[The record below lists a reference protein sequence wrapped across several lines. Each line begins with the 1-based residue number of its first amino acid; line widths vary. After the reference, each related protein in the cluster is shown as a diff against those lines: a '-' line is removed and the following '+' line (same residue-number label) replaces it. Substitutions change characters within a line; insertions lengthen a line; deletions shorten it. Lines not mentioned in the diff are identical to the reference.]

1 MNNQHL
7 ANDSNRNCETVA
19 ELEKQISELI
29 LDCSATVAE
38 AMAKI
43 AASQQQ
49 MKVLTDQVF
58 ALRLMQLTQ
67 PDPQKEIDGE
77 QYG

>member
-1 MNNQHL
+1 MNKNHL
-7 ANDSNRNCETVA
+7 ANDSNSSCETVA

-29 LDCSATVAE
+29 LDCSTTVAE

-43 AASQQQ
+43 AASHQQ
-49 MKVLTDQVF
+49 MKILTDQVF

-67 PDPQKEIDGE
+67 PQQSQTKDGE
-77 QYG
+77 QNG